1 MSYMLMLL
9 SSFLTI
15 LWYFL
20 FSFFLNQNPKT
31 YLKKKTCDRY
41 NCIEKENCKEQ
52 RTAALIDQ
60 LFTTKPTWNTIVVHM
75 FQSYFFS
82 LMKKHRK
89 QTSRINYKDI
99 VFWCYCYLFTEKY
112 NADLF
117 LLNFLFVISYWAYLN
132 RCVCDF
138 DTHMLSVC
146 VKSTNNRNS
155 SKRLITY
162 LFAWWANL
170 TKHQLSTK
178 HFFPFIFGAEFWRN
192 RRFRVL
198 KKYNQII

>member
-1 MSYMLMLL
+1 MLYMLMLL
-9 SSFLTI
+9 SSFLNI
-15 LWYFL
+15 LCYFL

-99 VFWCYCYLFTEKY
+99 VFWCYCYIYLQKNIMLICFYSIFYLLSHTERIWTVES
-112 NADLF
+112 
-117 LLNFLFVISYWAYLN
+117 VIS
-132 RCVCDF
+132 
-138 DTHMLSVC
+138 THIC
-146 VKSTNNRNS
+146 FQYT
-155 SKRLITY
+155 
-162 LFAWWANL
+162 W
-170 TKHQLSTK
+170 
-178 HFFPFIFGAEFWRN
+178 
-192 RRFRVL
+192 
-198 KKYNQII
+198 NQQTIGILRSG